1 MFLKLAERAP
11 SGLFNIIGGA
21 LWMPWFIQFPVCLL
35 AAALLRGQL
44 LTREVVKKGL
54 EHMYVCVYLCMYI
67 GYIYVDERPSF
78 SCQNILSLNAC
89 IDPGRPATYTH
100 MQSCDVEAEPL
111 TQYLRPLSLAA
122 APSPIQRKRAIPR
135 YRIRKREYRIQQKA
149 LSRAKLERVTY
160 PSYWG
165 RALGTYH
172 GSIGRLALKCATPDQ
187 N

>member
-1 MFLKLAERAP
+1 
-11 SGLFNIIGGA
+11 
-21 LWMPWFIQFPVCLL
+21 
-35 AAALLRGQL
+35 
-44 LTREVVKKGL
+44 
-54 EHMYVCVYLCMYI
+54 MYI

-135 YRIRKREYRIQQKA
+135 YRIQKTEYRIQQKA
-149 LSRAKLERVTY
+149 LSRAKLQRVTY

-165 RALGTYH
+165 RAGDVSGINRPTNQPSNAPLRIKTRPDNVYCNLPTVPRTFWLDWIKSETFWLKPKFSIPIPCNQGENILAILFMGTNPH
-172 GSIGRLALKCATPDQ
+172 GDTK
-187 N
+187 

>member
-1 MFLKLAERAP
+1 
-11 SGLFNIIGGA
+11 
-21 LWMPWFIQFPVCLL
+21 MPWFIQFPVCLL
-35 AAALLRGQL
+35 AAVLLRGQL

-54 EHMYVCVYLCMYI
+54 GSIYVCVYLCMYI

-122 APSPIQRKRAIPR
+122 APNPIQRKRAIPR
-135 YRIRKREYRIQQKA
+135 YRIRKREYRIEQKA
-149 LSRAKLERVTY
+149 LSRAKLQRVTY

-165 RALGTYH
+165 RA
-172 GSIGRLALKCATPDQ
+172 SRGRIMDQ
-187 N
+187 SAG

>member
-1 MFLKLAERAP
+1 MCMF
-11 SGLFNIIGGA
+11 SGA
-21 LWMPWFIQFPVCLL
+21 
-35 AAALLRGQL
+35 
-44 LTREVVKKGL
+44 
-54 EHMYVCVYLCMYI
+54 YVCVYLCMYK

-89 IDPGRPATYTH
+89 IDPGRPATYIH

-135 YRIRKREYRIQQKA
+135 YRIRKTEYRIQQSKA
-149 LSRAKLERVTY
+149 SAGDVSLILRQSQ
-160 PSYWG
+160 P
-165 RALGTYH
+165 GTYH